1 MIDMSTETE
10 GFLTKT
16 DGPHTIGFA
25 ATDGFPRG
33 LFTYHEHSSNDIFEN
48 PSAQLSERIVS
59 ILSCRDLR
67 TGTDPLVTS
76 ASASRSRC
84 RVAGDVAD

>member
-1 MIDMSTETE
+1 MVCALMECFLCENVFRSELSNDCLDWEACTILLIDLSMETE

-33 LFTYHEHSSNDIFEN
+33 LFIYHEHSSNDILEN
-48 PSAQLSERIVS
+48 PSARLS
-59 ILSCRDLR
+59 
-67 TGTDPLVTS
+67 
-76 ASASRSRC
+76 
-84 RVAGDVAD
+84 

>member
-1 MIDMSTETE
+1 MIVLTRKPAPSLLIDLSTETE

-33 LFTYHEHSSNDIFEN
+33 LFRYHEHSSNDIVLNYPKGQSRFG
-48 PSAQLSERIVS
+48 SAVS
-59 ILSCRDLR
+59 CARDQ
-67 TGTDPLVTS
+67 TH
-76 ASASRSRC
+76 
-84 RVAGDVAD
+84 

>member
-1 MIDMSTETE
+1 VLRSELSNDCLDSGEEACTILLIDLSTETE

-33 LFTYHEHSSNDIFEN
+33 LFVYHEHSSNDIIRK
-48 PSAQLSERIVS
+48 SLCSTIRKGSLTSE
-59 ILSCRDLR
+59 L
-67 TGTDPLVTS
+67 P
-76 ASASRSRC
+76 
-84 RVAGDVAD
+84 